1 MERRQPRQP
10 NRAERRR
17 MMKSQPKKKHK
28 SLMENSPNIF
38 ISCPDCKS
46 RDVVR
51 TRKDAG
57 KEYFTC
63 NKCGRSHELSE
74 MGVEL

>member
-1 MERRQPRQP
+1 MENRKP

-17 MMKSQPKKKHK
+17 MMKSHSKKKHENF
-28 SLMENSPNIF
+28 MDNSPNIF

-46 RDVVR
+46 RDVTR

-57 KEYFTC
+57 KEYFRC
-63 NKCGRSHELSE
+63 NKCGNIHELSE
-74 MGVEL
+74 MSVEL

>member
-1 MERRQPRQP
+1 MERQL

-17 MMKSQPKKKHK
+17 MMKSQPRSQRIKTRINNN
-28 SLMENSPNIF
+28 LNIF

-46 RDVVR
+46 RDVVK
-51 TRKDAG
+51 TREDAG

-63 NKCGRSHELSE
+63 NKCGKSHELSE
-74 MGVEL
+74 MSVEL